1 MITREE
7 LDNIATLSK
16 LYIEDEERDS
26 ITEALAQ
33 MMDFAS
39 VVAQADVQEI
49 ESTEEEDVTPMRED
63 VVGESLSLYD
73 ALCNSPRSNKGY
85 FTVEKNG

>member
-39 VVAQADVQEI
+39 AVAQADVQEI

-63 VVGESLSLYD
+63 VAGESLSPYD

>member
-7 LDNIATLSK
+7 LENIATLSK
-16 LYIEDEERDS
+16 LYISDEDRES
-26 ITEALAQ
+26 ITEALEQ

-39 VVAQADVQEI
+39 VVAQADVQGLTDTD
-49 ESTEEEDVTPMRED
+49 TEVATSLRQDQVR
-63 VVGESLSLYD
+63 ESLSPD
-73 ALCNSPRSNKGY
+73 DVLCNATRSNKGY

>member
-1 MITREE
+1 MITTEE

-63 VVGESLSLYD
+63 VAGESLSPYD